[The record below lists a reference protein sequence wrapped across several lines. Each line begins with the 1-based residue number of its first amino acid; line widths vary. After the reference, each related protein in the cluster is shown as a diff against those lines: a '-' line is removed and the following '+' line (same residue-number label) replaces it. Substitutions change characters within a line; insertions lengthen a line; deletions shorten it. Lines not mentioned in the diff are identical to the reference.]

1 MGKDDIY
8 LISRNIFAQNS
19 TQQRRFL
26 LGFKK
31 INSHADQKRC
41 QTIKKKRSSTKDN
54 GKENAKSAL
63 DDVRLTF
70 EVLVCTKS
78 QGTRLAAARHKCID
92 IFSCFAVKA
101 VVGGG
106 GGTVGR
112 LVGWLVG
119 YKRQQWILRS
129 TVCSKQSQRKDEDCK
144 HCLLSPSN

>member
-1 MGKDDIY
+1 MSNHKE
-8 LISRNIFAQNS
+8 
-19 TQQRRFL
+19 
-26 LGFKK
+26 
-31 INSHADQKRC
+31 
-41 QTIKKKRSSTKDN
+41 KRSSTKDN

-70 EVLVCTKS
+70 EVLVCTKF

-112 LVGWLVG
+112 LVGWV
-119 YKRQQWILRS
+119 
-129 TVCSKQSQRKDEDCK
+129 
-144 HCLLSPSN
+144 